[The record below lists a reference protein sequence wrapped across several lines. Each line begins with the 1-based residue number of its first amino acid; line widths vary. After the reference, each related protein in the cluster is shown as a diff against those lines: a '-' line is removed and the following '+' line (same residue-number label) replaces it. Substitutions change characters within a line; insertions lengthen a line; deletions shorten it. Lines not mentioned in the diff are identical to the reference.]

1 MGKFDPCGPIGTMFQ
16 NEKRRDKNMRQ
27 QYEEIGSDRDAQRQW
42 KTQWLRKKAAK
53 RRKIIQK
60 RTESLQDASGL
71 RGEYK
76 TIEKAWIDDGGTK
89 KSWAAV
95 QRMLLNNLRLWHQG
109 ARFRGKEYIK
119 LNAQKECIQILELT
133 EYVDVH
139 QEKRYST
146 AER

>member
-1 MGKFDPCGPIGTMFQ
+1 
-16 NEKRRDKNMRQ
+16 MRS
-27 QYEEIGSDRDAQRQW
+27 GSG

-95 QRMLLNNLRLWHQG
+95 QRMLLNNLRLWHHFG
-109 ARFRGKEYIK
+109 GFSRASVR
-119 LNAQKECIQILELT
+119 
-133 EYVDVH
+133 
-139 QEKRYST
+139 T
-146 AER
+146 AAFACEFWL